1 MSYRDFLFQGL
12 MNRGVVFD
20 GDDGG
25 GGSGG
30 GDAGG
35 DEGDAGG
42 DDADKGDKGGK
53 PKTGDSDD
61 DDSDD
66 DDDEDADKPITLK
79 EARRLR
85 RENKERRLREDN
97 TAKEIADL
105 KKGDTELKKNLAKA
119 LGIED
124 DEDDPEKLKKAL
136 DEEKTAREKRDD
148 DLRSRDIRD
157 SVRDACDEKDGNFK
171 LVWKYVKDDL
181 IASKVD
187 PATDGF
193 DAQVSK
199 TVQSALKEEPNLKKG
214 KTPGKS
220 GSDLGGGRPSDG
232 KPKTL
237 EDAVGAHY
245 SDK

>member
-12 MNRGVVFD
+12 MNRGLVFD

-30 GDAGG
+30 GDGDGSAGG

-42 DDADKGDKGGK
+42 GDAGKGGK
-53 PKTGDSDD
+53 GKKADDSDD

-66 DDDEDADKPITLK
+66 DDSDDKPITLK

-97 TAKEIADL
+97 SAKEIADL
-105 KKGDTELKKNLAKA
+105 KKGDAEFKKNLAKA

-187 PATDGF
+187 PTTDGF